1 MCANGGPCRGS
12 FPYDN
17 QPKVDDMSNE
27 QNLIPFDRLTESE
40 RREMAANAGRA
51 SGAARRR
58 RRAFAELFNV
68 ALNLPSGDGKMTNA
82 EAIVSSMIAA
92 ARNGDVRAFETIRDT
107 VGERPETKVRTKN
120 DLADGIAEQILGVKL

>member
-1 MCANGGPCRGS
+1 
-12 FPYDN
+12 
-17 QPKVDDMSNE
+17 MSNE

>member
-12 FPYDN
+12 FTHDN
-17 QPKVDDMSNE
+17 QPKGDDMSNE